1 MKYIAFLRGINISG
15 KNKIQMDTLKKD
27 FKELGFENVLTI
39 LNSGNIIFDSFY
51 TDKLIIQSN
60 IEEMIKARYQFDIPT
75 FVISYDELSELYNNH
90 PNWWNTNNKEIYD
103 NIIFVI
109 YPHTFS
115 EIYNVLGEP
124 KMPLEQI
131 EEYKN
136 NIFWS
141 YVLKDYRKTN
151 WWSKTINTNISH
163 YITIRTANTIL
174 KILNTCNR

>member
-15 KNKIQMDTLKKD
+15 KNKISMDELKND
-27 FKELGFENVLTI
+27 FKDLGFENILTV
-39 LNSGNIIFDSFY
+39 LNSGNIIFNSLN
-51 TDKLIIQSN
+51 TDKLIIKSN
-60 IEEMIKARYQFDIPT
+60 IEEMIKEKYQFDIPT
-75 FVISYDELSELYNNH
+75 FVISYDELNELYNNH

-103 NIIFVI
+103 NVIFIIH
-109 YPHTFS
+109 PHTFS

-124 KMPLEQI
+124 KANLEQI

-151 WWSKTINTNISH
+151 WWSKTINTSISH
-163 YITIRTANTIL
+163 YITIRTGNTIQ
-174 KILNTCNR
+174 KILNICNR